1 MTTTHRDD
9 HASAQDLETLKRLW
23 KALGETPTDADGC
36 LEEAFQ
42 HFPAGTQREEV
53 WHWFEAQNPAFCV
66 GELMSAGQAI

>member
-9 HASAQDLETLKRLW
+9 HASVQDLESLKRLW
-23 KALGETPTDADGC
+23 KALGDTPTDATGC

-66 GELMSAGQAI
+66 GELMNPGQGT